1 MDVEDRI
8 RADFTAE
15 DPALVDP
22 FDAYINDQK
31 AQGRTFDRRAIVTEC
46 DEFLRPPGVTDKQL
60 KAEIEATLREC
71 DGDRRSKLD

>member
-15 DPALVDP
+15 DHALVDP

-31 AQGRTFDRRAIVTEC
+31 AQGRTFDRCPIVTEFY
-46 DEFLRPPGVTDKQL
+46 EFHRPPGVTDEQR

-71 DGDRRSKLD
+71 DGDRRSKMD